1 MCGARPRSDNAL
13 PSFKRREVRR
23 RVASDA
29 PVIALD
35 DTLDHFGP
43 GIDQVGRDHE
53 VVVIDDPV
61 YPSWRVARGCAR
73 SRAAHCRCPA
83 ANEWRAVRNWR
94 EVARTPDTFRVIPC
108 RLADPARACGMGA
121 K

>member
-61 YPSWRVARGCAR
+61 YLLGERLEVALDLAPRIVDVLLRTNGEPFEIGVR
-73 SRAAHCRCPA
+73 SRGLPTPFGSSLAGLLIQPRRAA
-83 ANEWRAVRNWR
+83 
-94 EVARTPDTFRVIPC
+94 
-108 RLADPARACGMGA
+108 
-121 K
+121 